1 MTEGYWIHFGWVI
14 LNHNSSHVFVETY
27 YYYMNRISTNF
38 CLYHCQCQI
47 MIQVDFITFL
57 RTNYFWSLYIYIYVI
72 YMWLLCML
80 FQYLSK
86 LNLSKYI
93 KSYWLSK
100 VGWLLSVVTTMLLKT
115 YYRYLIKLL
124 VTADSVIVTNTCMF

>member
-1 MTEGYWIHFGWVI
+1 
-14 LNHNSSHVFVETY
+14 
-27 YYYMNRISTNF
+27 
-38 CLYHCQCQI
+38 
-47 MIQVDFITFL
+47 
-57 RTNYFWSLYIYIYVI
+57 
-72 YMWLLCML
+72 MWLLCML

-115 YYRYLIKLL
+115 YYRYSIKLL